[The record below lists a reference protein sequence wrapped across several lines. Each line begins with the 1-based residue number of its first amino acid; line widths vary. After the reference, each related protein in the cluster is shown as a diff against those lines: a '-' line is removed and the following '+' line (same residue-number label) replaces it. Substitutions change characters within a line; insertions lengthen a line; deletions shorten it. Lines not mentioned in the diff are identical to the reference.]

1 MDEDTKLVLEAW
13 RVLLVENQA
22 LRERIHLLEK
32 EHVRERIHV
41 DDSFTDWRRVGRGR
55 RRNPDSSD

>member
-1 MDEDTKLVLEAW
+1 MDEDTKLVLDAW
-13 RVLLVENQA
+13 RGMLVENQA
-22 LRERIHLLEK
+22 LRERIYLLEK

-55 RRNPDSSD
+55 RGRGDSSD